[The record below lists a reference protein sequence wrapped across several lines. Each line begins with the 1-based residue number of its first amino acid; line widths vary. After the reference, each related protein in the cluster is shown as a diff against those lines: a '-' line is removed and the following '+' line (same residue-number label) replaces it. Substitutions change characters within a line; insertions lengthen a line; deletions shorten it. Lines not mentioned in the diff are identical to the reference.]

1 MDPRL
6 SAYYTHEAGAVHRQE
21 MLRTARAVAAGMS
34 TEQGFKDFIRSL
46 ELNHSEADTVQDNW
60 EMMKIQ
66 SRIQKQKRK

>member
-1 MDPRL
+1 
-6 SAYYTHEAGAVHRQE
+6 